1 MNEDTADSNGR
12 KLRRYKLYNSDHYKT
27 KTIFFCCPLVALGS
41 NIVMAAVNSK
51 DERVLRW
58 CFILSPLS
66 ITKMTGFW
74 IASQPGYVRAFGALF
89 LRSHPQVTPQMMFA
103 KIRMRDTISVI
114 SCDDSD

>member
-51 DERVLRW
+51 DERVLR
-58 CFILSPLS
+58 
-66 ITKMTGFW
+66 
-74 IASQPGYVRAFGALF
+74 
-89 LRSHPQVTPQMMFA
+89 
-103 KIRMRDTISVI
+103 
-114 SCDDSD
+114 